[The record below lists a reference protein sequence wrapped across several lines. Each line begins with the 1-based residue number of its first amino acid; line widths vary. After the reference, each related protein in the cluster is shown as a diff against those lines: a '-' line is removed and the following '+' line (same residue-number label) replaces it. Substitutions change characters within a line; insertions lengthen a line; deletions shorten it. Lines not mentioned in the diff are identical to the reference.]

1 MYLNMLRIHSYT
13 AFPWQTACL
22 FAKSPKLLKEKAKPY
37 SIGTATEYSTGSPEA
52 NRNSFRRKKQ
62 LVVPSPY
69 LHLPV

>member
-13 AFPWQTACL
+13 AFPWQAACL

-62 LVVPSPY
+62 LIVPSPY